1 MVTVVVII
9 NFLISLILL
18 YIAGRVWQLKKRLAN
33 MANRLTAAERRTHTL
48 LDKAPENISRRQQNI
63 HNLRQANESIQV
75 QIQQVRQIFSLLL
88 VGQQIQRRYFVKVG
102 LGTKFKKKIVV
113 KSTEK

>member
-1 MVTVVVII
+1 MVTIVVII
-9 NFLISLILL
+9 NTGISLTLL
-18 YIAGRVWQLKKRLAN
+18 YIARRVWKFKQRLAN
-33 MANRLTAAERRTHTL
+33 IANRLTAAERYTHAV

-63 HNLRQANESIQV
+63 HNLRQGNQSIEV

-88 VGQQIQRRYFVKVG
+88 VGQQIQRRYFPKVG
-102 LGTKFKKKIVV
+102 LGAKYKKKIVV

>member
-1 MVTVVVII
+1 MVTVIVII
-9 NFLISLILL
+9 NLLISLILL
-18 YIAGRVWQLKKRLAN
+18 YIARRVWQLKKRLAN
-33 MANRLTAAERRTHTL
+33 IANRLTAAERCTHAV
-48 LDKAPENISRRQQNI
+48 LDKAPSNISIRQQNI
-63 HNLRQANESIQV
+63 HNLRQGNQSIQV

-88 VGQQIQRRYFVKVG
+88 VGQQIHGRYFVKLG

>member
-9 NFLISLILL
+9 NLLISLILL
-18 YIAGRVWQLKKRLAN
+18 YIARRVWQLKKRLAN
-33 MANRLTAAERRTHTL
+33 IANRLAAAERCTHAV
-48 LDKAPENISRRQQNI
+48 LDKAPSNISRRQQNI
-63 HNLRQANESIQV
+63 HNLRQGNQSIQV

-88 VGQQIQRRYFVKVG
+88 VGQQIHGRYFVKLG

>member
-1 MVTVVVII
+1 MVTLVVII
-9 NFLISLILL
+9 NTLISLILL
-18 YIAGRVWQLKKRLAN
+18 YIARRVWQLKKRLVN
-33 MANRLTAAERRTHTL
+33 ITNRLTAAERRTHAV

-63 HNLRQANESIQV
+63 HNLRQGNQSIQL
-75 QIQQVRQIFSLLL
+75 QIEQVRQIFSLLL

-102 LGTKFKKKIVV
+102 LGTKYKKKIVV